1 VLKRSAVITGL
12 GIVSPIGI
20 GTEDFWASACAG
32 RSGIGYPTLFDASK
46 LPRECQMVGEVSQ
59 FDPRR
64 WMPGH
69 VGRTAGR
76 FSQFAVAAAAMARD
90 DARLRSANIT
100 AERLFVS
107 IGTSMGGLVD
117 VSNPN
122 FHSFIRGEP
131 MAPWTALE
139 YPGHAAT
146 SHVAI
151 SGKGRGQ
158 IASFSAACVAGLD
171 AIAWAAE
178 RVVRGDA
185 TAVIAGGTEAPLSEA
200 SLEAFRALGALS
212 KWMGPPSEASRPFD
226 RMRSGLVLAEGAG
239 IVVVEDEANARARG
253 ASVYARILGCGSV
266 TEGAHMRE
274 LDGSGQSVARSIQLA
289 LEAAGLHPESIDYV
303 SAHGNSLPDYDSA
316 ETAGLKLVLGRR
328 AESVPVSSIK
338 SMCGQALAASG
349 AMQAVATCLAIRHKI
364 IPPTINYQFPDPA
377 CDLDY
382 VPNVARKARVLT
394 AVLHAQSIGG
404 SHTSLVLASP
414 D

>member
-32 RSGIGYPTLFDASK
+32 RSGIGHPTLFDASK
-46 LPRECQMVGEVSQ
+46 LSRECQIVGEVSE
-59 FDPRR
+59 FDPRK
-64 WMPGH
+64 WMSGH
-69 VGRTAGR
+69 AGRIAGR

-90 DARLRSANIT
+90 DARLSSANIT

-122 FHSFIRGEP
+122 FHAFIRGEP

-158 IASFSAACVAGLD
+158 IASFAAACVAGLD

-178 RVVRGDA
+178 RVIRGDA
-185 TAVIAGGTEAPLSEA
+185 TAVIAGATEAPLSEA

-239 IVVVEDEANARARG
+239 IVVVEDEACARARG
-253 ASVYARILGCGSV
+253 ADIYARILGSGSV

-274 LDGSGQSVARSIQLA
+274 LDGSGRSVARSIQLA
-289 LEAAGLHPESIDYV
+289 LDASGIHPAAIDYV

-316 ETAGLKLVLGRR
+316 ETAGLKLVFGHR

-349 AMQAVATCLAIRHKI
+349 AMQTVATCLAIRHKT
-364 IPPTINYQFPDPA
+364 IPPTINYQFPDPS

-382 VPNVARKARVLT
+382 VPNVARKARVRT

-404 SHTSLVLASP
+404 SHTSLVLESP